1 MLSRAGNL
9 EYDRVLFFS
18 DAVFAIAIT
27 LLVVGLRVPDL
38 PARLIDAGQ
47 QLRAVEPRIFA
58 FFLSF
63 AVIGLF
69 WTGHHSIFRYI
80 TALDRVLILI
90 NLLFLG
96 TIAFL
101 PYPTALLGATGTS
114 QAPATILYAACVG
127 AVGLGELAIWLWA
140 IRADLV
146 PTPFRRSCGAI
157 SPPACWA
164 LRWCS
169 RCRSRWRWSR
179 RVSLLTYGWHSY
191 PSAWHCATSCS
202 RRSRSGRRPLSRRPD
217 RRVAQRTVVDPVPL
231 LLSKPLRLR
240 RLQAGLFC
248 PTPTFDGHGR
258 AKDQPAGRRTGR

>member
-127 AVGLGELAIWLWA
+127 AAGLGELAIWLWA
-140 IRADLV
+140 IRAGLV
-146 PTPFRRSCGAI
+146 PDTVPPQLRRYFAARMLSTPVVFALSIPVAVVAPGIAPYLWLALI
-157 SPPACWA
+157 PIGVA
-164 LRWCS
+164 LR
-169 RCRSRWRWSR
+169 
-179 RVSLLTYGWHSY
+179 HIM
-191 PSAWHCATSCS
+191 PKEE
-202 RRSRSGRRPLSRRPD
+202 PLWEEAAEPE
-217 RRVAQRTVVDPVPL
+217 A
-231 LLSKPLRLR
+231 
-240 RLQAGLFC
+240 
-248 PTPTFDGHGR
+248 
-258 AKDQPAGRRTGR
+258 